1 MLSHDEICYLKTILK
16 QETENW
22 ENKSTLNDLYRH
34 CKFTIRKLTRQMA
47 NIDNRTIF
55 KNQKKIDRNVTLLM
69 VYRAERLHSALGDA
83 QKVFKLVAQLIFD
96 EKDFQLIW
104 DNAKTLQF
112 KESDEKF
119 MKKREQLIKRI

>member
-119 MKKREQLIKRI
+119 IKKREQLIKRI